1 MIEINKIEL
10 NPLPP
15 PIRVLNADNLLLKK
29 KNEELINMLLIGGLI
44 IGIIMAEKIITII
57 KQKDERKKELR
68 VLNHRGKNNY

>member
-68 VLNHRGKNNY
+68 VLNYRGKNNY